1 MADQITW
8 FFNWFGGGYNTVRAY
23 TRTEA
28 LKKAIKLGAPYEYA
42 PDKFTIRLAPDPKTL
57 IRDPMQAKTFA
68 EDKRYVGMF
77 D

>member
-1 MADQITW
+1 MFPARFTLSETEDGTRV
-8 FFNWFGGGYNTVRAY
+8 VRVGRDLMSDRS
-23 TRTEA
+23 TS
-28 LKKAIKLGAPYEYA
+28 
-42 PDKFTIRLAPDPKTL
+42 KFTIRLAPDPKTL